1 MNYRLQQDVALVS
14 VCGEHFLVSAG
25 RARGRVPYLTGITPA
40 GAYFWRLL
48 EQSLSPEQIVSR
60 AAADYRTTAETAW
73 AAFRRFAE
81 DLRQKGYLYTEEVL

>member
-1 MNYRLQQDVALVS
+1 MSTTKKPVKSTEDLQASLQNLIAQGKKDGMIRDSDLNA
-14 VCGEHFLVSAG
+14 
-25 RARGRVPYLTGITPA
+25 
-40 GAYFWRLL
+40 LL
-48 EQSLSPEQIVSR
+48 EKMSLSPEQIVSR